1 MIAAAEEGE
10 GMVARILAER
20 PYLRR
25 VAFALTRHD
34 ADADDL
40 VQETVL
46 RAYRAHSRLR
56 PESCLRAW
64 LATILKRAFLTMRQ
78 HRSRRPAHAWTD
90 TGLPLD
96 GDGRFAAAA
105 SQTNDAAD
113 FESVSEQLDERLR
126 RAVADVPFIYRDPL
140 CRHAL
145 EGLTYREIA
154 QRLGVPRGT
163 VMSRIF
169 RARTRV
175 RCSLGG
181 PSWNRRGGV
190 R

>member
-1 MIAAAEEGE
+1 MIASAQDTT
-10 GMVARILAER
+10 VDQILAER

-25 VAFALTRHD
+25 VAFSLTRHD

-40 VQETVL
+40 VQETVM
-46 RAYRAHSRLR
+46 RAYRAHGRLR
-56 PESCLRAW
+56 PGGCLRAW
-64 LATILKRAFLTMRQ
+64 LATILKRAFLTTLQYR
-78 HRSRRPAHAWTD
+78 RRRPMQAWTD
-90 TGLPLD
+90 TGLPQD
-96 GDGRFAAAA
+96 GEAGVAA
-105 SQTNDAAD
+105 SEASATDATD
-113 FESVSEQLDERLR
+113 FASVEQDLDERLR
-126 RAVADVPFIYRDPL
+126 RAVRSVPRIYRDPF

-169 RARTRV
+169 RARSRV
-175 RCSLGG
+175 RCALGD
-181 PSWNRRGGV
+181 SAFELARGV

>member
-1 MIAAAEEGE
+1 MIATAEETT
-10 GMVARILAER
+10 VDQILAER

-25 VAFALTRHD
+25 VAFSLTRHD

-40 VQETVL
+40 VQETVM
-46 RAYRAHSRLR
+46 RAYRAHGRLR
-56 PESCLRAW
+56 PGGCLRAW
-64 LATILKRAFLTMRQ
+64 LSTILKRAFLTTLQYR
-78 HRSRRPAHAWTD
+78 RRRPMQAWTD
-90 TGLPLD
+90 TGLPHD
-96 GDGRFAAAA
+96 GDAAAA
-105 SQTNDAAD
+105 ATPVTDASD
-113 FESVSEQLDERLR
+113 FASVEQDLDERLR
-126 RAVADVPFIYRDPL
+126 RAVANVPSIYRDPF

-169 RARTRV
+169 RARSRV
-175 RCSLGG
+175 RSALGDAAMELA
-181 PSWNRRGGV
+181 RGV

>member
-1 MIAAAEEGE
+1 MIATAEEGT
-10 GMVARILAER
+10 VAKILAER

-25 VAFALTRHD
+25 VAFSLTRHD

-46 RAYRAHSRLR
+46 RAFRAHTRLR
-56 PESCLRAW
+56 PESCMRAW

-78 HRSRRPAHAWTD
+78 HRRRRPAQSWTD
-90 TGLPLD
+90 TGLAPD
-96 GDGRFAAAA
+96 GDGVGAA
-105 SQTNDAAD
+105 SAPQTSDSTD
-113 FESVSEQLDERLR
+113 FDSVAEELDERLR

-154 QRLGVPRGT
+154 QRLGVPKGT

-175 RCSLGG
+175 RCTLGES
-181 PSWNRRGGV
+181 SWNRARSV

>member
-1 MIAAAEEGE
+1 MIASADEGTI
-10 GMVARILAER
+10 AQILAER

-25 VAFALTRHD
+25 VAFSLTRHD

-40 VQETVL
+40 VQETVF
-46 RAYRAHSRLR
+46 RAYRAHGRLR
-56 PESCLRAW
+56 PGGCLRAW
-64 LATILKRAFLTMRQ
+64 LATILKRAFLTTLE
-78 HRSRRPAHAWTD
+78 HRRRRPVQAWTD

-96 GDGRFAAAA
+96 GDDRATAPAETGR
-105 SQTNDAAD
+105 DDAD
-113 FESVSEQLDERLR
+113 FASVEEDLDDKLR
-126 RAVADVPFIYRDPL
+126 RAVASVPRIYREPL

-175 RCSLGG
+175 RLALGDAA
-181 PSWNRRGGV
+181 RAFERGV